1 MASEME
7 HSIEIEGI
15 KTNYKKSGKGKTI
28 ILLHGWGCDLHIFDN
43 LHNLL
48 EQHFTVYS
56 VDLPGFGKTDQPQ
69 TAWTIED
76 YSGFVGKFIELND
89 IDSPILLGHSFGG
102 RISIILG
109 ARIQLNKIVLI
120 GSAGV
125 KPTRGIDYYLKV
137 YTFKAGKHIIRL
149 ISRNDELLNKWR
161 KTFGSSDYQNTS
173 GIMQK
178 VFVNVVNQDLKNFMH
193 KINVPTL
200 LIWGE
205 NDTATPIKDARI
217 MEKLIPNS
225 GLVILKNCGHYCFL
239 EKSYEFN
246 IIINNFLNKDQ
257 TNG

>member
-1 MASEME
+1 
-7 HSIEIEGI
+7 
-15 KTNYKKSGKGKTI
+15 
-28 ILLHGWGCDLHIFDN
+28 
-43 LHNLL
+43 
-48 EQHFTVYS
+48 
-56 VDLPGFGKTDQPQ
+56 
-69 TAWTIED
+69 
-76 YSGFVGKFIELND
+76 
-89 IDSPILLGHSFGG
+89 
-102 RISIILG
+102 
-109 ARIQLNKIVLI
+109 
-120 GSAGV
+120 
-125 KPTRGIDYYLKV
+125 
-137 YTFKAGKHIIRL
+137 
-149 ISRNDELLNKWR
+149 
-161 KTFGSSDYQNTS
+161 
-173 GIMQK
+173 MQK

>member
-1 MASEME
+1 MTSEME
-7 HSIEIEGI
+7 YRIELEEI
-15 KTNYKKSGKGKTI
+15 KTNYKKSGEGKNI

-48 EQHFTVYS
+48 KQHFTVYS
-56 VDLPGFGKTDQPQ
+56 IDLPGFGKTDQPQ

-76 YSGFVGKFIELND
+76 YAEFVEKFIELNS
-89 IDSPILLGHSFGG
+89 IDSPILFGHSFGG
-102 RISIILG
+102 RISIVIG
-109 ARIQLNKIVLI
+109 SRMQLNKIVLI
-120 GSAGV
+120 GSAGI
-125 KPTRGIDYYLKV
+125 KPHRGMKYYLKV
-137 YTFKAGKHIIRL
+137 YIFKAGKHVLNLIRK
-149 ISRNDELLNKWR
+149 NDQLLNKWR
-161 KTFGSSDYQNTS
+161 KIFGSSDYKNTS

-178 VFVNVVNQDLKNFMH
+178 VFVNVVNQDLKNYMP

-205 NDTATPIKDARI
+205 NDTATPVKDARI

-239 EKSYEFN
+239 EKNYEFN

-257 TNG
+257 ANG

>member
-1 MASEME
+1 MTSEME

-56 VDLPGFGKTDQPQ
+56 IDLPGFGKTDHPQ
-69 TAWTIED
+69 IAWTIED
-76 YSGFVGKFIELND
+76 YAGFVGKFIELND

-109 ARIQLNKIVLI
+109 ARIQLNKIVLV
-120 GSAGV
+120 GSAGI

-149 ISRNDELLNKWR
+149 INRNDELLNKWR

>member
-137 YTFKAGKHIIRL
+137 YTFKAG
-149 ISRNDELLNKWR
+149 
-161 KTFGSSDYQNTS
+161 
-173 GIMQK
+173 
-178 VFVNVVNQDLKNFMH
+178 
-193 KINVPTL
+193 
-200 LIWGE
+200 
-205 NDTATPIKDARI
+205 
-217 MEKLIPNS
+217 
-225 GLVILKNCGHYCFL
+225 
-239 EKSYEFN
+239 
-246 IIINNFLNKDQ
+246 
-257 TNG
+257 